1 MIRLAGYG
9 QFLKNEK
16 LFQRIQLF
24 ALYLLPWSLFFS
36 EAAASVLVIVFSFP
50 LIFFG
55 RQVDLQKNFRCVWPF
70 YVIYGLIFVSGFWSS
85 DTVRWLSLLRVNL
98 PYLVVPLAFGLWPS
112 TLRRFSGKIFNQFF
126 LAGTLLSLYIFYL
139 AISRMGVGAEI
150 ASGGYLP
157 VPVHHVRTG
166 LFLAVAVLAGWERI
180 GRYGAGKYYLHLW
193 MMLVL
198 LAGIHLLAV
207 RTGIVLMYIGS
218 VLYFMLDKSY
228 RGRRGWIAL
237 GTMAA
242 LFAAVF
248 LISPTL
254 GEKLNY
260 WKEDWQN
267 FTGHSW
273 AFYSDA
279 MRWKSNVIG
288 WQIFRE
294 HVWFGAGM
302 GDVRNEMTL
311 QFLQQEKIYTEHY
324 PHNLWITM
332 MAGTGLI
339 GLFAIHLSLGVL
351 GCRQWQSGSFGFVI
365 FLVFM
370 GSCLVEN
377 TLLSSVGTIGFVLV
391 SLLTEREN
399 IF

>member
-1 MIRLAGYG
+1 MIRLTGHG
-9 QFLKNEK
+9 QFIKYEK

-24 ALYLLPWSLFFS
+24 ALYLLPWSLLFS
-36 EAAASVLVIVFSFP
+36 EAATSVLVIVFSVP

-55 RQVDLQKNFRCVWPF
+55 GQIDLQKNIRWSWP
-70 YVIYGLIFVSGFWSS
+70 YYMIYGLIFVSGFWSS

-98 PYLVVPLAFGLWPS
+98 PYLVMPLAFGVWDS
-112 TLRRFSGKIFNQFF
+112 FLRQFSGKIFNQFF

-139 AISRMGVGAEI
+139 AMSRIGVGADI

-166 LFLAVAVLAGWERI
+166 LFLAVAALAGWEQI
-180 GRYGAGKYYLHLW
+180 SRYGPGKYYSHLW
-193 MMLVL
+193 MMLIL

-218 VLYFMLDKSY
+218 VLYFLLEKSY
-228 RGRRGWIAL
+228 RGRKGWIAL
-237 GTMAA
+237 GIMVA

-248 LISPTL
+248 LTSPTL
-254 GEKLNY
+254 SEKLNY

-267 FTGHSW
+267 LSGHSW

-279 MRWKSNVIG
+279 MRWKSNVTG

-294 HVWFGAGM
+294 NVWFGAGM

-332 MAGTGLI
+332 MAGTGLV
-339 GLFAIHLSLGVL
+339 GLLATNFSLGVL
-351 GCRQWQSGSFGFVI
+351 GFRQWKSGPFGFVI
-365 FLVFM
+365 FLIFI

-391 SLLTEREN
+391 SLLAEREN
-399 IF
+399 NF